1 MRRYTTLMFM
11 LTLCLLPVL
20 SLSQSPASGA
30 APADVNQKSETEI
43 LLSFTGDCTLGS
55 EDRLMN
61 KPYAFH
67 AYIEKEGYA
76 YPFEKVQSVF
86 ANDDVTVINLENVF
100 YDSMRNKIKK
110 TYNFRGPTD
119 FARILKQGSIEL
131 SFLGNNHTYDYS
143 YQGFRSTV
151 QAIEEQ
157 GLDWIVTTD
166 DVIKT
171 WIYEKDGIKIGFTG
185 AYITYFNRK
194 PEKVKQ
200 SFEELKA
207 AGCDFI
213 VSIMHGGEE
222 YGPRQNRGIIRFAK
236 FLADQGAGLVVGHHP
251 HVLHG
256 MEIYNNATIIYSLG
270 NFSFGGNA
278 ELRSFQTMIAQATLR
293 FDEHGDF
300 VEHQVNLLP
309 AHTSGTLEYNN
320 YQPVL
325 VHGLEAQAIIDL
337 VSSMSEFTL
346 EPYEEGVGAWQKS
359 VSGVSSQP

>member
-1 MRRYTTLMFM
+1 MRKYTSLF
-11 LTLCLLPVL
+11 LSFIIFLLPGL
-20 SLSQSPASGA
+20 ALSQSA
-30 APADVNQKSETEI
+30 APREALPDIKTSTGTEI
-43 LLSFTGDCTLGS
+43 VLSFTGDCTLGS

-61 KPYAFH
+61 KPYSLH
-67 AYIEKEGYA
+67 AYIEQEGYG

-86 ANDDVTVINLENVF
+86 SNDDVTVINLENVF
-100 YDSMRNKIKK
+100 YDSMRNKIQK

-119 FARILKQGSIEL
+119 FAQILKQGSIEL
-131 SFLGNNHTYDYS
+131 SFLGNNHTYDYG

-151 QAIEEQ
+151 KAIEEQ

-171 WIYEKDGIKIGFTG
+171 WIYEKNGIKIGFTG
-185 AYITYFNRK
+185 AYISYFNRR

-200 SFEELKA
+200 SFEELRS

-213 VSIMHGGEE
+213 VGVMHGGEE
-222 YGPRQNRGIIRFAK
+222 YGPRQNKGIIRFAK

-256 MEIYNNATIIYSLG
+256 MEIYNNSTILYSLG

-278 ELRSFQTMIAQATLR
+278 ELRSFQTMIVQATLR
-293 FDEHGDF
+293 FDEYSDF
-300 VEHQVNLLP
+300 IEHQVNLLP

-325 VHGLEAQAIIDL
+325 VDGDEARAIIDL

-346 EPYEEGVGAWQKS
+346 EPYEEGVGAWQKP
-359 VSGVSSQP
+359 VKGNPGY